1 MFSYIIRRLG
11 IVVITVIGAII
22 LLFILFQ
29 FMPGDMATILLG
41 PRASEE
47 LVESY
52 RERMW
57 LDRPVYMQ
65 IGRFLFNVLRG
76 DLGTDVL
83 NHRPVSWL
91 IMQVLPHTI
100 ILAVSA
106 IFIACA
112 IGIPLGVFSAAN
124 RGSFL
129 DTLTGI
135 LSISMI
141 TTPHFLAGLFALLI
155 FAVHLGWFPAMGGGE
170 SGDILDQLRHLVLP
184 AFALALGWI
193 GYIARLMRATVLEEL
208 GEDYVRTARAK
219 GLPERLV
226 LYKHVLRCALVP
238 VIAVLGVGFGNLM
251 GGAVLI
257 EIVFHRPGL
266 GYLIYNAIET
276 RNFPVLQGG
285 LIVAVFLYAMANF
298 VADLSYSFVDPRVR
312 EDE

>member
-11 IVVITVIGAII
+11 LVIVTVLGAII

-29 FMPGDMATILLG
+29 FMPGDLATILLG

-47 LVESY
+47 LVQSY
-52 RERMW
+52 QERMW

-65 IGRFLFNVLRG
+65 IGRFLFNILRG

-91 IMQVLPHTI
+91 IMQVLPNTI

-106 IFIACA
+106 IFIACI
-112 IGIPLGVFSAAN
+112 IGIPLGVYSAAN
-124 RGSFL
+124 RGSII
-129 DTLTGI
+129 DNLTGI

-141 TTPHFLAGLFALLI
+141 TIPHFLAGLFALLL
-155 FAVHLGWFPAMGGGE
+155 FCVYLGWFPAMGAGE
-170 SGDILDQLRHLVLP
+170 SGDILDQLRHLILP

-193 GYIARLMRATVLEEL
+193 GYISRLMRATVLEEL
-208 GEDYVRTARAK
+208 GEDYVRTARSK
-219 GLPERLV
+219 GLPERIV
-226 LYKHVLRCALVP
+226 LYKHVLRCSLIP

-266 GYLIYNAIET
+266 GYLIYNAIQS

-298 VADLSYSFVDPRVR
+298 LADLSYSYIDPRVR
-312 EDE
+312 GDE

>member
-1 MFSYIIRRLG
+1 MFSYLVRRLG
-11 IVVITVIGAII
+11 IVAITVLGAII
-22 LLFILFQ
+22 LIFILLQ
-29 FMPGDMATILLG
+29 FMPGDIATIMLG

-47 LVESY
+47 LVEEY
-52 RERMW
+52 EERMM
-57 LDRPVYMQ
+57 LDQPVYVQ

-91 IMQVLPHTI
+91 IMQRLPHTI
-100 ILAVSA
+100 VLALSA
-106 IFIACA
+106 ILIACA

-124 RGSFL
+124 RGSVL
-129 DTLTGI
+129 DSITGV

-155 FAVHLGWFPAMGGGE
+155 FAVYLEWFPAMGGGE
-170 SGDILDQLRHLVLP
+170 SGNILDQLRHLVLP

-208 GEDYVRTARAK
+208 GEDYVRTARSK
-219 GLPERLV
+219 GLPERII
-226 LYKHVLRCALVP
+226 LYKHVLRCSLIP

-266 GYLIYNAIET
+266 GYLIYNAIQT

-285 LIVAVFLYAMANF
+285 LIVAVFLYALANL
-298 VADLSYSFVDPRVR
+298 VADLSYSFIDPRVR
-312 EDE
+312 EE